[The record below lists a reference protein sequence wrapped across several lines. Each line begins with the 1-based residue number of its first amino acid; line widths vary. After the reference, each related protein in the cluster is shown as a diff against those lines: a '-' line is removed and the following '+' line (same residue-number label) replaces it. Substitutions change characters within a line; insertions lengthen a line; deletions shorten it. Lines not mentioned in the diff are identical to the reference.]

1 MKNPI
6 LSLLILSGALTAAY
20 SANYPAPSADFVLI
34 KGGTFTMGSPA
45 SEDWRGQDEARHSV
59 TVSDFY
65 MSKFEVTQ
73 KQFREVTGTNPSHF
87 SGDKLPVENVTWLE
101 AVEFCNALSKREG
114 RTPAYTVSADK
125 KTVSWNRAANGYRLP
140 TEAEWEYACRA
151 GTATPF
157 YTKKHPVRTALTFT
171 DTIPTKSSKTIF
183 TTKRSK
189 PAPACTAQ
197 QP

>member
-1 MKNPI
+1 MKGCRIMNMKKVLFLLLAALAA
-6 LSLLILSGALTAAY
+6 LSAAY
-20 SANYPAPSADFVLI
+20 SAHNPAPNADFVLI

-45 SEDWRGQDEARHSV
+45 SEDWR
-59 TVSDFY
+59 
-65 MSKFEVTQ
+65 
-73 KQFREVTGTNPSHF
+73 QFREVTGANPSHF

-157 YTKKHPVRTALTFT
+157 YTKKRPVRTASTFT
-171 DTIPTKSSKTIF
+171 DTIPTKSSKITF
-183 TTKRSK
+183 MTKRSK
-189 PAPACTAQ
+189 PAPACIVQ